1 MRGMR
6 KLDKKREKFERETGG
21 KQRERKR
28 GRKKEAREGRK
39 GKSKSTA
46 NDHRHYSCT
55 ESKRRRWISVFFGKN
70 VL

>member
-28 GRKKEAREGRK
+28 GRKKRGERREE
-39 GKSKSTA
+39 GK
-46 NDHRHYSCT
+46 
-55 ESKRRRWISVFFGKN
+55 E
-70 VL
+70 

>member
-1 MRGMR
+1 MR
-6 KLDKKREKFERETGG
+6 KLDKKEKNSKEKLGG
-21 KQRERKR
+21 NKGR
-28 GRKKEAREGRK
+28 GRGAEKKEAREGRK